1 MLQLLSNFEPKFRIS
16 LKQHKAGMKIW
27 VAYTKSMDVTNN
39 DGFIYNSVNPLT
51 NKLGQ
56 HEITLALKGYTIE
69 A

>member
-16 LKQHKAGMKIW
+16 LKQRKAGMKNW

>member
-1 MLQLLSNFEPKFRIS
+1 
-16 LKQHKAGMKIW
+16 MKNW

-39 DGFIYNSVNPLT
+39 DGFMYNSVNPLT

>member
-1 MLQLLSNFEPKFRIS
+1 
-16 LKQHKAGMKIW
+16 MKNW

-39 DGFIYNSVNPLT
+39 DGFIHNSVNPLT